1 MRNKKIL
8 TSILVVLMLSACGGK
23 RAPLVK
29 PVKVEGVNTNSVMEV
44 VKQPI
49 YSVNLIRKK
58 IPENL
63 KQLTQVYESP
73 EDCNALF
80 EELELLNVALGE
92 DLIDKPSSKDGAFT
106 LHLGQMLSKE
116 VESNIPFNSVI
127 KRLSGARK
135 HEKERLS
142 AQVRGK
148 FRRSYLQGWSDAMQ
162 CQPKVV
168 DAVDEVETIEA
179 IEPVEKNINESS
191 TSSN

>member
-1 MRNKKIL
+1 MRIQN
-8 TSILVVLMLSACGGK
+8 SLVCFGVLLMLTACGGK
-23 RAPLVK
+23 RVPS
-29 PVKVEGVNTNSVMEV
+29 VKVEGANTTSIMEV

-73 EDCNALF
+73 DDCVALRQ
-80 EELELLNVALGE
+80 ELELLNVALGE
-92 DLIDKPSSKDGAFT
+92 DLIDKPSSKEGVLT

-116 VESNIPFNSVI
+116 VESNIPFNSII

-148 FRRSYLQGWSDAMQ
+148 FRRSYLQGWSDAMK
-162 CQPKVV
+162 CQPVV
-168 DAVDEVETIEA
+168 DTVEDIGVARDVQTIEQD
-179 IEPVEKNINESS
+179 EELINQSA
-191 TSSN
+191 TDNK

>member
-1 MRNKKIL
+1 MKIQSL
-8 TSILVVLMLSACGGK
+8 LVCISILFMLAACSSK
-23 RAPLVK
+23 RVPS
-29 PVKVEGVNTNSVMEV
+29 VKVEGTNTSSIMEI

-63 KQLTQVYESP
+63 KQLTEVYNSP
-73 EDCNALF
+73 NDCDALLQ
-80 EELELLNVALGE
+80 ELELLNVALGE
-92 DLIDKPSSKDGAFT
+92 DLIDKPNSKEGVFT

-116 VESNIPFNSVI
+116 VESNIPFNSII

-162 CQPKVV
+162 CQPPIV
-168 DAVDEVETIEA
+168 DTVERAEAVEDVDTVES
-179 IEPVEKNINESS
+179 VEKIINKNS
-191 TSSN
+191 TDSN